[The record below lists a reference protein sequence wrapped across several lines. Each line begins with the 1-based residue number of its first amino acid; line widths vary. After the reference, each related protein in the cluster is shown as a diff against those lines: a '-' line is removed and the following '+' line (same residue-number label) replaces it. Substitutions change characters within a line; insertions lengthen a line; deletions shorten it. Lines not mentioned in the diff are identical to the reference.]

1 MITGQPPSAQPTFTP
16 VTITENQLAAIPGI
30 MYLHGMKFSLSDPG
44 NSYMIRAYNQGELMI
59 NEHCHSNSVIIMPDR
74 LITDWEPQTFEE
86 LMEDHFIT
94 ISELEPQLVILGT
107 GEEQQFPQPALYA
120 LLLNQGVGVEVM
132 TTPAACRTYNIL
144 VSEGRRVAAAL
155 LLS

>member
-1 MITGQPPSAQPTFTP
+1 
-16 VTITENQLAAIPGI
+16 
-30 MYLHGMKFSLSDPG
+30 
-44 NSYMIRAYNQGELMI
+44 
-59 NEHCHSNSVIIMPDR
+59 
-74 LITDWEPQTFEE
+74 
-86 LMEDHFIT
+86 
-94 ISELEPQLVILGT
+94 EPQLVILGT